1 MSTAEQLELD
11 LKEKV
16 TSWGLSQEEARSL
29 FLLLGKL
36 TDMPDLHIRYV
47 ISDFDSVE
55 YFLLDLLTNLK
66 QHYS

>member
-36 TDMPDLHIRYV
+36 TDMPDLKLRYV
-47 ISDFDSVE
+47 ISDFDSAE
-55 YFLLDLLTNLK
+55 FFLLDLLTNLK

>member
-36 TDMPDLHIRYV
+36 TDMPDLKLRYV
-47 ISDFDSVE
+47 ISDFDSAE